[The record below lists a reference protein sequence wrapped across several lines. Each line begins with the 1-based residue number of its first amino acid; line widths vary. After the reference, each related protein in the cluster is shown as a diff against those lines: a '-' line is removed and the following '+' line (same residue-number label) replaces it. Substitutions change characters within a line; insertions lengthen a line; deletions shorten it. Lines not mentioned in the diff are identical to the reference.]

1 MHPNFFDMGTRLCT
15 LNKKFFGLFLA
26 MVWGFA
32 SGQVTLP
39 HTRTSWNS
47 TPTGWVDTPL
57 DSYTTTFAC
66 SGNNGAKFDTTG
78 DLKTIFLDSAPDKL
92 SFVVKSNTST
102 NSSLLVEQS
111 SDGTNFTTLI
121 NLSGTSDLPTTCTT
135 NGPYQLDPLTRYIKW
150 TFTKG
155 TSNMT
160 MDDVTITKLACT
172 TPTTPS
178 GAFSGATT
186 GCGSVPIV
194 FTGTIP
200 AGESYYWQSSA
211 NGTATTYPVTSG
223 DNFLAPSAGTW
234 YVRSKVAACWS
245 VAQTGPAVTV
255 SPAISI
261 GTQPANQTVI
271 AGNNVSFSVAAT
283 NAAGY
288 QWQAN
293 TGTGFSNL
301 SNGGVYS
308 NTGTSTL
315 NITGATTTMNNYQY
329 RCVVTAN
336 APCADA
342 SSNAATLTV
351 NTPSVNT
358 IPNQN
363 NVYGSTINI
372 TPTATGAV
380 SSWTATLPAGLSI
393 NTSSGL
399 ISGTLM
405 EDVVNSP
412 FSSSV
417 TAIFAAGGA
426 DTKNFTWTI
435 TARPLSVSGL
445 TGTNKIYD
453 GNTSATVGGIA
464 TLNNKVG
471 SDDVSLIGTPIGVF
485 VSKDVANGIN
495 INISGYTLS
504 GTKAGNYTLTAPTT
518 TANITKKA
526 LTIAAPSIATKVYN
540 GTTASGLVT
549 PGILSDLVGTETLN
563 VNATGTYANA
573 NAETGKTATVTYS
586 LSNGGNGG
594 LAKNYSLANGT
605 GTGDI
610 AKASLTATA
619 DSKTKTLNT
628 ANPALTITY
637 TGFVN
642 SETTG
647 TAAGFVAPIASTTAV
662 INSPVGTYPITLSGG
677 SAMNYN
683 FTLVNGTLTVSSFS
697 FQNGDVRPLYAG
709 ADFSYN
715 SAWEEYNN
723 GIWSNR
729 AASPE
734 STKPSGRIIIDKES
748 VGGGGN
754 ASQSYPNDI
763 IILNGAELYLRDL
776 AGDRNYSSWPY
787 FLGLNKSLTVQSG
800 GKLILEGDI
809 RLGTNTFTVEDNADF
824 ILDNPYMLNVH
835 PIWAGTENF
844 MAGSNV
850 IIKNWNW
857 ETNNNTEKTLFQ
869 PAGLG
874 VSNNASGYKFG
885 NLLIDVNA
893 GSEWTLIGGNNDQN
907 FPLCYNNLEIS
918 NTSSNFITGTSSTTS
933 SFIVNGDMI
942 IYDGWFNFGTIFSS
956 GNQSN
961 NYTINGDFVNI
972 SDDKFKLHH
981 NNGTYTGTLSGSV
994 TVKGNIEIGP
1004 NVLVTNDGTK
1014 KFVLETGSEAS
1025 PKFIDIAPVFGNTS
1039 VDVNTGYR
1047 RLKKDFQLGT
1057 NSKVTVFASSALDFG
1072 FDNDNAGTTP
1082 LHILRNGTDNGT
1094 AFEIKTGS
1102 ILKITSPKGI
1112 YNVGSPVNYA
1122 DGNVRVT
1129 TRTYN
1134 PAATYHYIGKE
1145 NQETGNGLPNAAANK
1160 HVIVELA
1167 NDNLEFIS
1175 TNGIIRFNN
1184 PTTAIGS
1191 NFKGLEIRKGT
1202 VIVDDIGNRF
1212 EDSSTPGEK
1221 GNLKMTGGVY
1231 KIFTSDVQPA
1241 VSGNYDLSAGS
1252 KIVFA
1257 HTTATST
1264 TQAIRGDTDFQYP
1277 EIEVTGK
1284 DVRYSNVSINMKANG
1299 LFTVKE
1305 NARLTNTG
1313 NVGQI
1318 VSLNDANPA
1327 TLTIEN
1333 NGTFYTEKEKGFTGA
1348 PDGINP
1354 SPSVRTNHNT
1364 GNVRV
1369 VLQQGS
1375 VVNYSRNG
1383 DQIITNAALH
1393 LPADA
1398 HYENLTISGTGE
1410 KKIAA
1415 GKEVIVNNLT
1425 KVNAATLK
1433 VEQTAESTAPAVLTA
1448 KKGLQVANTANAL
1461 FQNNAQLMQD
1471 ADASNS
1477 GTITMNRIFQ
1487 LSNDF
1492 IGSNGQ
1498 TIPGRSQYNFIIS
1511 PVTDQKIKSIYPG
1524 GVLAPYVIKYAEGA
1538 DWFVNAGDGDYVP
1551 GKAYAIKEP
1560 KKTDFS
1566 GATSVTTE
1574 FKGKPANGDAISYT
1588 LQYGSA
1594 PNHVNGMDNKG
1605 WNLVGNP
1612 YPSNLDIEQLYDAND
1627 SKIEPTFQFWDNR
1640 GNIYTTQ
1647 QGSNYV
1653 GHNYAYYNALN
1664 GTGVGSGGKADDAT
1678 GEVRIPTKE
1687 VKVGTGFM
1695 VRALSSANGQHLEFK
1710 NAYRL
1715 TTSGPGFFG
1724 KGTENTNSKDRYWL
1738 EIATPDQLKFMTAMV
1753 YFSKGKYEFGIDDT
1767 ESPEASD
1774 DIYSLADEHKLVI
1787 QGRPLFEDTDVV
1799 PLGVNAFKDGNYSIG
1814 VYKKDGI
1821 FAADQSIYLKDKQTG
1836 IVTDISNDRYTFSA
1850 SAGSTIGRFE
1860 ILYRPGVV
1868 LGTSNATGNDIYI
1881 YRDANAFVIR
1891 SSQKLLEYADL
1902 YDTSG
1907 RMLHR
1912 QHAKNSKEM
1921 RVEADKLADG
1931 IYLLKIRTQSGE
1943 ELTKKVRK

>member
-1 MHPNFFDMGTRLCT
+1 MGTRLCT

-66 SGNNGAKFDTTG
+66 SGNNGARFDTTG

-102 NSSLLVEQS
+102 TSSLLVEQS

-178 GAFSGATT
+178 GTFAGSTT

-194 FTGTIP
+194 FTATIP

-211 NGTATTYPVTSG
+211 SGTATYYPVTSG
-223 DNFLAPSAGTW
+223 DTFLAPSSGTW

-245 VAQTGPAVTV
+245 AAETGPAVTV
-255 SPAISI
+255 SPSVSI

-283 NAAGY
+283 NAVGY
-288 QWQAN
+288 QWQVN

-301 SNGGVYS
+301 SNGGAYS
-308 NTGTSTL
+308 NTSTSTL
-315 NITGATTTMNNYQY
+315 NITGATVGMSGYQY
-329 RCVVTAN
+329 RCVISAN

-342 SSNAATLTV
+342 NSNAATLTV
-351 NTPSVNT
+351 NSPTVNT
-358 IPNQN
+358 ITNQN

-380 SSWTATLPAGLSI
+380 SSWSATLPAGLSI

-417 TAIFAAGGA
+417 TAIFAAGGT
-426 DTKNFTWTI
+426 DTKTFNWTI
-435 TARPLSVSGL
+435 TTRPLSVSGL
-445 TGTNKIYD
+445 TGNNKIYD
-453 GNTSATVGGIA
+453 GNTTATVVGIA
-464 TLNNKVG
+464 ALNNKVG
-471 SDDVSLIGTPIGVF
+471 SDDVSLSGTPIGVF
-485 VSKDVANGIN
+485 VNKNVANGIN
-495 INISGYTLS
+495 INISGYSLS

-549 PGILSDLVGTETLN
+549 PGTLSDLIGTETLN
-563 VNATGTYANA
+563 ISATGTYSNA

-594 LAKNYSLANGT
+594 LANNYSLANGT

-610 AKASLTATA
+610 TKASLTATA

-628 ANPALTITY
+628 VNPALTITY

-642 SETTG
+642 SETSA
-647 TAAGFVAPIASTTAV
+647 TAAGFVEPIASTTAV
-662 INSPVGTYPITLSGG
+662 TNSPVGTYPITLSGG

-734 STKPSGRIIIDKES
+734 SIKPSGRIIIDKES

-763 IILNGAELYLRDL
+763 IILNGGELYLRDL
-776 AGDRNYSSWPY
+776 AGNRNYSSWPY

-857 ETNNNTEKTLFQ
+857 GTNNNTEKTLFQ
-869 PAGLG
+869 PTGLG
-874 VSNNASGYKFG
+874 ISNNASGYKFG
-885 NLLIDVNA
+885 NLFIDVNA
-893 GSEWTLIGGNNDQN
+893 SSEWTLIGGNNDQN
-907 FPLCYNNLEIS
+907 FPFCYNNLEIS

-994 TVKGNIEIGP
+994 TVKGNIEVGP

-1014 KFVLETGSEAS
+1014 KFVLETGYEAS
-1025 PKFIDIAPVFGNTS
+1025 PKFIDIAPVFANTS
-1039 VDVNTGYR
+1039 VDVNSGYR
-1047 RLKKDFQLGT
+1047 RLKKDLQLGT
-1057 NSKVTVFASSALDFG
+1057 NSKVTVFGSSTLDFG
-1072 FDNDNAGTTP
+1072 FDNDNAGTLP
-1082 LHILRNGTDNGT
+1082 LHILRNGSDNGT
-1094 AFEIKTGS
+1094 AFENAAGS

-1112 YNVGSPVNYA
+1112 YNLGNPVNYA

-1129 TRTYN
+1129 TRTYD
-1134 PAATYHYIGKE
+1134 PAATYHYIGKA
-1145 NQETGNGLPNAAANK
+1145 NPAQISVSGVDQVSGNGLPSDASAKN
-1160 HVIVELA
+1160 VIVELA
-1167 NDNLEFIS
+1167 TTNS
-1175 TNGIIRFNN
+1175 TQDDVSFKALGINKFTSAGTLKIIKGKVIDEPGNGFADG
-1184 PTTAIGS
+1184 TAEDGS
-1191 NFKGLEIRKGT
+1191 LI
-1202 VIVDDIGNRF
+1202 
-1212 EDSSTPGEK
+1212 
-1221 GNLKMTGGVY
+1221 MTGGWY
-1231 KIFTSDVQPA
+1231 KISRGGTQPSLGGLYNLTGGTIEFA
-1241 VSGNYDLSAGS
+1241 GSSAINARAGNPAKEFLNVVVSGSNVTAGTTDAAGLTFKSAGS
-1252 KIVFA
+1252 
-1257 HTTATST
+1257 
-1264 TQAIRGDTDFQYP
+1264 
-1277 EIEVTGK
+1277 
-1284 DVRYSNVSINMKANG
+1284 
-1299 LFTVKE
+1299 FTVKNGGE
-1305 NARLTNTG
+1305 FKVNNSDGFSGGGSTAIKNTNEPK
-1313 NVGQI
+1313 I
-1318 VSLNDANPA
+1318 SLESGSIID
-1327 TLTIEN
+1327 
-1333 NGTFYTEKEKGFTGA
+1333 YKG
-1348 PDGINP
+1348 
-1354 SPSVRTNHNT
+1354 
-1364 GNVRV
+1364 
-1369 VLQQGS
+1369 
-1375 VVNYSRNG
+1375 NG
-1383 DQIITNAALH
+1383 DQIITNAALD

-1398 HYENLTISGTGE
+1398 HYQNLTISGTGE

-1425 KVNAATLK
+1425 KVDAATLK

-1487 LSNDF
+1487 LSSDF
-1492 IGSNGQ
+1492 VGSNGQ

-1511 PVTDQKIKSIYPG
+1511 PVDAQKIKSIYPS

-1574 FKGKPANGDAISYT
+1574 FKGKPANGDAISYP

-1594 PNHVNGMDNKG
+1594 PNHVNGMDNRG

-1710 NAYRL
+1710 NTYRL

-1724 KGTENTNSKDRYWL
+1724 KGTEKTDSKDRYWL
-1738 EIATPDQLKFMTAMV
+1738 EIATPDQLKFMMAMV

-1814 VYKKDGI
+1814 VYKKEGV
-1821 FAADQSIYLKDKQTG
+1821 FEAGQSIYLRDKQTG
-1836 IVTDISNDRYTFSA
+1836 IVTDISSDRYTFSA

-1860 ILYRPGVV
+1860 ILYRPSVV
-1868 LGTSNATGNDIYI
+1868 LGTSNATENGIYI